1 MKLHNENIEKSIK
14 INIIGTSNL
23 VLECEKLN
31 IKIIYFSTNYVY
43 PGKKGNYKETSPL
56 LPVNNYAWSKMG
68 GECAVQM

>member
-43 PGKKGNYKETSPL
+43 PGKKGNYKE
-56 LPVNNYAWSKMG
+56 LPHCYL
-68 GECAVQM
+68 